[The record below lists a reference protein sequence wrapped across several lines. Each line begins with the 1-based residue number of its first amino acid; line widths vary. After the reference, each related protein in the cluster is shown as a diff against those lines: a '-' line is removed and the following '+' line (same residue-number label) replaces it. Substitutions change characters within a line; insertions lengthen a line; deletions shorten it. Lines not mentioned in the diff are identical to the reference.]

1 MIFYHWNKAT
11 CLNIN
16 VNEIFKSKKPG
27 NVGRK
32 SNLTPELISAVRNEI
47 IENKGDVTYREMA
60 IDLQK

>member
-1 MIFYHWNKAT
+1 MIFYHWKRAT
-11 CLNIN
+11 HLNIN
-16 VNEIFKSKKPG
+16 VNDIFKSKKPG

-32 SNLTPELISAVRNEI
+32 STQLISAMRNEI